1 MIKNMD
7 WLATFPLIVGAVGN
21 LSAAALDA
29 VAQRLLTI
37 ALAALLVGGVTLFA
51 VTAFAWLWVRR
62 TVAELHPP
70 PASTARP

>member
-1 MIKNMD
+1 MMRAMD

-37 ALAALLVGGVTLFA
+37 ALAALIIGGVAVFA

-70 PASTARP
+70 PASTAQP

>member
-1 MIKNMD
+1 MD

-21 LSAAALDA
+21 LGAAALDA

-37 ALAALLVGGVTLFA
+37 ALSALLVGGVTLFA

-62 TVAELHPP
+62 TVGELHPP
-70 PASTARP
+70 PASAARP